1 MKLKLNMSTKL
12 EKCEKEMLDFSNY
25 STKSIYYNDSN
36 KLVPGKMKDES
47 GSFVLKNVWNW
58 SHNIVATIIQNG

>member
-47 GSFVLKNVWNW
+47 GSFVLKNVWN
-58 SHNIVATIIQNG
+58 